1 MRSKQD
7 LPSEVY
13 RHKDGKSCFDRIYV
27 FSPSVNVDPIW
38 KPAKDMIESEI
49 LDMMNPN
56 HSQEQFFFEERDFK
70 AVEDIIDTQFA
81 LIELSRQKKRK
92 EEKKNKS

>member
-1 MRSKQD
+1 MSGKSNF
-7 LPSEVY
+7 LVKLETEVY

-38 KPAKDMIESEI
+38 KPVKDMIESEI

-56 HSQEQFFFEERDFK
+56 HQKETFFFDEPDFK
-70 AVEDIIDTQFA
+70 A
-81 LIELSRQKKRK
+81 IELSLIHI
-92 EEKKNKS
+92 

>member
-1 MRSKQD
+1 MSGKSNF
-7 LPSEVY
+7 LVKLVTEVY

-38 KPAKDMIESEI
+38 KPVKDMIESEI

-56 HSQEQFFFEERDFK
+56 HQKEQFFCDEPDFK
-70 AVEDIIDTQFA
+70 AMEDSIDTQFA

-92 EEKKNKS
+92 EDN